1 MNLRAKLNAI
11 ASAPKKTQEPE
22 KKPEPV
28 RRTCWERTR
37 VMPVEDLDAAFAL
50 SREPLML
57 MQGEE
62 MPQPF
67 DPTRI
72 LYLDTETTGLSGGA
86 GTVAFLIGVG
96 HLTEDGFELR
106 QLVMR
111 DYP

>member
-1 MNLRAKLNAI
+1 MNLRDKLNAI
-11 ASAPKKTQEPE
+11 GTPKKP
-22 KKPEPV
+22 KPDVKPEEPQF
-28 RRTCWERTR
+28 TDCWHTMH
-37 VMPVEDLDAAFAL
+37 VHPLDEFPGAFEIDRQ
-50 SREPLML
+50 SVML
-57 MQGEE
+57 MQNDD
-62 MPQPF
+62 MPGAF
-67 DPTRI
+67 DPRRI